1 MSDTAQEIG
10 TGSDTDENEAL
21 RRLRESSND
30 GQGADGG
37 VVRQDVDKS
46 SLHYGSDDTDDG
58 EFRLFAGSDDTSD
71 PLYGRDS
78 ETIDGPP
85 TSFAIEGGSVPADAE
100 VGTVVARVAAVD
112 AEQTDGFR
120 YEIVGE
126 SGGAFTIDAETGEI
140 SVIDPS
146 MLASAT
152 PLEPLTIQVM
162 DRSGNVYT
170 QSLTLEF
177 ADPEASENSAAA
189 PESESESAGPVET
202 EEATGGDDGT
212 APSREPV
219 APVERA
225 SGLTLEGTAGNDR
238 LRGKD
243 GNDTLTG
250 GAGNDTLIGGAGDD
264 SFDGGA
270 GNDTIYVDADDTS
283 IHGGDGTDRVI
294 VQGSDGVSLDM
305 TASSIERADGN
316 AGNDRFD
323 ATGSTVNVSQYGKDG
338 DDVLTGG
345 DGNDRLDGGAGNDTL
360 TGGAGNDT
368 LIGGAGDDSFDGG
381 AGNDR
386 LFGNDGDD
394 LFTFQSGDGRDFVD
408 GGAGGGWTDTLRLEG
423 AGGGEV
429 PDGWTLTLDKGS
441 AITEDGEDYLSLSE
455 DASGTIT
462 LADGTSVDFD
472 NLERIEW

>member
-1 MSDTAQEIG
+1 MTDTAQEF
-10 TGSDTDENEAL
+10 TAGSDTDENEAL
-21 RRLRESSND
+21 RRLRESAND
-30 GQGADGG
+30 GQSSDGG

-46 SLHYGSDDTDDG
+46 SLHYGSGDTGDG
-58 EFRLFAGSDDTSD
+58 ELLVSAGSDDTSD
-71 PLYGRDS
+71 PLYEQDF

-85 TSFAIEGGSVPADAE
+85 TGFVIEGGSVPTDAE
-100 VGTVVARVAAVD
+100 VGTVVARVATVD
-112 AEQTDGFR
+112 AEQTDGFS

-126 SGGAFTIDAETGEI
+126 SGGAFAIDAETGEI
-140 SVIDPS
+140 NVVDPS

-152 PLEPLTIQVM
+152 PLEPLTVQVM

-177 ADPEASENSAAA
+177 ADPESSENSAVA
-189 PESESESAGPVET
+189 PESDSESAGPVET
-202 EEATGGDDGT
+202 EEVTDGDGG
-212 APSREPV
+212 AVPSGEPA
-219 APVERA
+219 APVEGTN
-225 SGLTLEGTAGNDR
+225 GLTLEGTAGNDR
-238 LRGKD
+238 LRGND
-243 GNDTLTG
+243 GD
-250 GAGNDTLIGGAGDD
+250 DVLIGGAGDD
-264 SFDGGA
+264 TLAGGE
-270 GNDTIYVDADDTS
+270 GNDTIYVDAQDSS
-283 IHGGDGTDRVI
+283 IQGGDGADRVI

-338 DDVLTGG
+338 DDVLIGG
-345 DGNDRLDGGAGNDTL
+345 AGNDRLDGGAGNDAL
-360 TGGAGNDT
+360 TGGAGKDT
-368 LIGGAGDDSFDGG
+368 LIGGEGNDTLAGGE
-381 AGNDR
+381 GNDR

-394 LFTFQSGDGRDFVD
+394 LFIFQSGDGRDFVD
-408 GGAGGGWTDTLRLEG
+408 GGASGGWTDTLRLEG
-423 AGGGEV
+423 ADGGEV

-441 AITEDGEDYLSLSE
+441 AITEDGEDYVSLSE